1 MNRKEE
7 IEGILR
13 EKASAV
19 NKKYEG
25 KTMTPSAY
33 GCEVSNLLIENT
45 DLIEELMLIKSL
57 ESIGLHLP
65 VKGDDCVEFRK
76 D

>member
-7 IEGILR
+7 IESILK

-33 GCEVSNLLIENT
+33 GCEVSNLFVENS

-57 ESIGLHLP
+57 ESLP
-65 VKGDDCVEFRK
+65 IKGDDCVEFRK